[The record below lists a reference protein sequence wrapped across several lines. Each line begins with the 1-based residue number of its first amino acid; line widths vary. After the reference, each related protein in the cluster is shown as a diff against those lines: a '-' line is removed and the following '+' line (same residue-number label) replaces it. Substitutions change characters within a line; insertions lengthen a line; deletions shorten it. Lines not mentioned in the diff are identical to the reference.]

1 LATRRRRWPQQ
12 MSAPRIKTNG
22 AMKQNKEYSIC
33 GTDPFTEAA
42 KGGKRRQLPESN
54 CDKGQQV
61 RCRLWPLFAARFLAA
76 FFPQRTRWGMVSTQN
91 SAFHTV
97 RFFAFSRF
105 A

>member
-1 LATRRRRWPQQ
+1 VGGDFPA
-12 MSAPRIKTNG
+12 
-22 AMKQNKEYSIC
+22 
-33 GTDPFTEAA
+33 
-42 KGGKRRQLPESN
+42 GKRLRLKGVENRLMALKRKRQKVANGGN
-54 CDKGQQV
+54 CQSQIATKGNKFV
-61 RCRLWPLFAARFLAA
+61 AAFGRFLPPFLTA